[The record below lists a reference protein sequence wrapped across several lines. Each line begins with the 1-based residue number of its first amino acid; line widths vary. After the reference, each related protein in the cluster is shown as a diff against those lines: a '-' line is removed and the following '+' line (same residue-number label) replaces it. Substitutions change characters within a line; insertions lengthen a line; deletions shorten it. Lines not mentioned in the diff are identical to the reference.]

1 MFRYVTIITQAPIYV
16 YFWLFSL
23 LTTCRAGQG
32 KYYIMPRL
40 SLWKPEKGN
49 DFHFMDRLIR
59 EQFMVGGTAVLVH
72 KYLQPADQGIK
83 NDATQPNYAADD
95 ILDETKIQDLLL
107 LENRDRI
114 YDKDVYELRGVYNVG
129 DQDFDLTQ
137 FGLFLSADTIYVTFH
152 INDMVER
159 MGRKLMAGDVLELP
173 HVRDDLLLDQSKPAV
188 NKFYVIQ
195 DASRAAEG
203 FSQTWY
209 PHIWRIKASPMTD
222 AQEYRDILQNKTDD
236 GVDTL
241 KDALSTYQRELQISN
256 AIVEQG
262 ERLAPTI
269 LDSTDNLVGNHLKN
283 FQSNA
288 LGSYNHGE
296 QIDSGLSFPLAPV
309 QGDFFLRTDYTP
321 NALFVYRG
329 TRWQRVS
336 IQEGAQDIRDRNLN
350 GAPFINN
357 NSTTVIGNKEMPERQ
372 ALSQV
377 IKPKT
382 DV

>member
-1 MFRYVTIITQAPIYV
+1 LVILHKNWYAPNK
-16 YFWLFSL
+16 
-23 LTTCRAGQG
+23 G

-40 SLWKPEKGN
+40 SLWKPEKTN
-49 DFHFMDRLIR
+49 DFHFMDRLIG
-59 EQFMVGGTAVLVH
+59 EQFLVGGTGVLVH
-72 KYLQPADQGIK
+72 KYLQPADQGIT
-83 NDATQPNYAADD
+83 NDATQPHYSATDVLN
-95 ILDETKIQDLLL
+95 ETKIQDLLL

-114 YDKDVYELRGVYNVG
+114 YDHDIYELRGVYNVG

-152 INDMVER
+152 INDMIER
-159 MGRKLMAGDVLELP
+159 MGRKLMAGDVIELP
-173 HVRDDLLLDQSKPAV
+173 HVRDDLLLDLSKPAV

-195 DASRAAEG
+195 DASRASEG

-209 PHIWRIKASPMTD
+209 PHIWRIKASPMSD
-222 AQEYRDILQNKTDD
+222 AQEYRDILSKKIDG

-241 KDALSTYQRELQISN
+241 KDALSTYQQELKISN
-256 AIVEQG
+256 AIVAQG

-269 LDSTDNLVGNHLKN
+269 LDDDSNLLNKTTRN
-283 FQSNA
+283 YQSNA
-288 LGSYNHGE
+288 EGGYDYGE
-296 QIDSGLSFPLAPV
+296 PISSGLSFPLNPK
-309 QGDFFLRTDYTP
+309 QGDFFNRVDYTP

-336 IQEGAQDIRDRNLN
+336 IQDGAQDVRDRNLN

-357 NSTTVIGNKEMPERQ
+357 TATTVVGNEEMPERQ

-377 IKPKT
+377 IRPKT

>member
-1 MFRYVTIITQAPIYV
+1 
-16 YFWLFSL
+16 
-23 LTTCRAGQG
+23 
-32 KYYIMPRL
+32 MPRL

>member
-1 MFRYVTIITQAPIYV
+1 
-16 YFWLFSL
+16 
-23 LTTCRAGQG
+23 
-32 KYYIMPRL
+32 MPRL

-95 ILDETKIQDLLL
+95 VLDETKIQDLLL
-107 LENRDRI
+107 LENRDRV
-114 YDKDVYELRGVYNVG
+114 YDKDIYELRGVYNVG

-241 KDALSTYQRELQISN
+241 KDALSTYQRELEISN

-288 LGSYNHGE
+288 LGGYNHGE